1 MVVIC
6 SMEILV
12 KDGKISNESRN
23 AIDALEKN
31 DKLII
36 ISKNGSITVNT
47 DTLNFLIHVKCPIEV
62 SEYANT
68 NAMLLNIGMEL
79 AKASQLKVVMKPED
93 AGLLKELLKGN
104 EKVSFGWGDGKSKK
118 KSQTADLKVKAP
130 EKKDAVVAKAP
141 AKKESGKKE
150 TDGKEQAAGKQTAE
164 KAASKKET
172 SGSKAVK
179 KETAEAKGQTK
190 KETAKKE
197 TVKKESA
204 KKEPVG
210 TKESA
215 QKESG
220 QKEKNPEDVFFADV
234 KKAVGGKYS
243 RKDLEVMTAVINES
257 SDADL
262 GLEFLCK
269 IKLPVLYAQDENFME
284 KMRKAYKELK
294 G

>member
-118 KSQTADLKVKAP
+118 KSQTADLKVKTP
-130 EKKDAVVAKAP
+130 TP
-141 AKKESGKKE
+141 AKMEPV
-150 TDGKEQAAGKQTAE
+150 
-164 KAASKKET
+164 SKKET
-172 SGSKAVK
+172 VSKA
-179 KETAEAKGQTK
+179 AEQNASSQST
-190 KETAKKE
+190 
-197 TVKKESA
+197 SA
-204 KKEPVG
+204 KKTTGQKTSEKKAAAQKAPDKKTAEQKAAEPKTSVKKAMAQK
-210 TKESA
+210 TAENNTPA
-215 QKESG
+215 QKEAG
-220 QKEKNPEDVFFADV
+220 QYEKSHREVLLADV

-243 RKDLEVMTAVINES
+243 KKDLESMTAVINES

-269 IKLPVLYAQDENFME
+269 IKLPVLYAQDDNFME